1 MTSEDTATESAETPE
16 SPVAETSTKSAPK
29 KTAARKPAA
38 RKAASKTTR
47 NSTARKTATKKSAA
61 KKSTGK
67 SYLPDL
73 SGFTLEKSR
82 ARLKASA
89 DMAQG
94 KIKESAD
101 MAQTMVKTVVY
112 AQMGVYGVI
121 YDGVASRIESSRS
134 GIPKQWQTLVKRG
147 EKMQKDFDKSQEEL
161 KSKIKDIDLKEEA
174 KKFSSSTKESLSKVT
189 SFGKKAA

>member
-1 MTSEDTATESAETPE
+1 MTIEDTATESAETPE
-16 SPVAETSTKSAPK
+16 SPVAETSAKPAPK

-38 RKAASKTTR
+38 RKAAD
-47 NSTARKTATKKSAA
+47 RKTATKKSAA

-67 SYLPDL
+67 SYMPDF
-73 SGFTLEKSR
+73 SRFTLEKSTG
-82 ARLKASA
+82 RLKA
-89 DMAQG
+89 
-94 KIKESAD
+94 SAD

-121 YDGVASRIESSRS
+121 YDGVASRIENTRA